1 MLMNKKEKTKLII
14 CIVLAVLLAVGGFA
28 GYRIYSE
35 QQRQNALIEQFS
47 ALSEYNSDLN
57 KRYIA
62 YYDAHNEVDITEILA
77 LVNNGVDESGVE
89 YDSRIYQFIQT
100 GEYNGD
106 LLQRYLN
113 YSNQYN
119 APANHVVLL
128 VNNNADNYRVVYD
141 DRLKEIMEDRYFLA
155 SRAKRY
161 VDYDAANEGLS
172 VRDLVASVNCNLD
185 IEPFSGKLEA
195 NLKDGYQVL
204 VNKYYNLPSD
214 YTPENLV
221 DVDEAYCSEKARME
235 ATAYENLVRMI
246 NDCKA
251 ESGVKIRINGDNGYR
266 SYIYQQT
273 VYDYYCKMLG
283 PEKGE
288 ARAAHPGYSEH
299 QTGLAVDLSA
309 SGNNFNWVIANCH
322 KYGFILRYPEEST
335 ELTGYTF
342 ERWHYR
348 YVGEEVATYIHENS
362 ITYDEYYAY
371 FILKH

>member
-1 MLMNKKEKTKLII
+1 MNKKEKTKLII

-119 APANHVVLL
+119 APAEHVVPL
-128 VNNNADNYRVVYD
+128 VNNNADNYRVAYD
-141 DRLKEIMEDRYFLA
+141 DRLKEIMADSYFMA
-155 SRAKRY
+155 TRVKRY
-161 VDYDAANEGLS
+161 VDYDSEHEDLS
-172 VRDLVASVNCNLD
+172 VRELVASVNCNLD
-185 IEPFSGKLEA
+185 LEPYTGKQES
-195 NLKDGYQVL
+195 NLKDGYLVL
-204 VNKYYNLPSD
+204 VNKYYGLPSD
-214 YTPENLV
+214 YSPDNLV

-348 YVGEEVATYIHENS
+348 YVGEEAATYIHENN